1 MVRESLNVAFS
12 LIWGVVNSAK
22 KNSLFEEIASDYK
35 LLKKRKIWLFQQ
47 LENYFAY
54 LSGQSILSNM
64 LQDIPAGP

>member
-12 LIWGVVNSAK
+12 LIGGVVNSAK
-22 KNSLFEEIASDYK
+22 KNSLFEEIASDRK

-47 LENYFAY
+47 LENYFTY
-54 LSGQSILSNM
+54 LWSQSILSNM